1 MDKDSK
7 ANKDLDHIE
16 NIFGQISDFQDRINA
31 LLDEVNG
38 VYVFD
43 ENQAQIE
50 QELNTLTCTVQAICA
65 QSKQL
70 IQTTQS
76 DYIRQQDFVPSDIAQ
91 ELTSLELL
99 SERLQG
105 AMEEKDREFKRAKT
119 VRTDYLSGVDCIQ
132 HWLHNAELR
141 IQDRSTEPLQLKETL
156 NKIHQEI
163 AGIQERLENVKQN
176 GNVIIE
182 KSRNDDEKI
191 LIRNTIEQLTQQMDQ
206 LRTWLDDKK
215 HQVGDSLDAW
225 TRFMNLYQ
233 IVISWAAEK
242 KIFLAAPLNVVTLQE
257 ARHKMNEYSVFIWM
271 NVACNMPTNQCFF
284 LPLLLCLHAL
294 SYSECCQNY
303 QTDSEELERN
313 GQGTRIDYTSN
324 HRRRSTQQTSRS

>member
-7 ANKDLDHIE
+7 TNADLDRIE
-16 NIFGQISDFQDRINA
+16 HIFGQISDLQDRINA
-31 LLDEVNG
+31 LLEEVNG
-38 VYVFD
+38 VHAFD
-43 ENQAQIE
+43 ENQSQIE
-50 QELNTLTCTVQAICA
+50 QELSTLNGTVKDICA

-76 DYIRQQDFVPSDIAQ
+76 DYTRQQDFVPSDIAQ

-99 SERLQG
+99 SEQLQG

-119 VRTDYLSGVDCIQ
+119 VRTDYVTGVDSIQ

-141 IQDRSTEPLQLKETL
+141 IQDRSAEPLQLKETL
-156 NKIHQEI
+156 NKIHQDI
-163 AGIQERLENVKQN
+163 AGIQERLEGVKQN
-176 GNVIIE
+176 GNAIIE
-182 KSRNDDEKI
+182 KSRNDEEKI

-215 HQVGDSLDAW
+215 LQVGDSLDAW

-242 KIFLAAPLNVVTLQE
+242 RTFLALPLNVVTIQE
-257 ARHKMNEYSVFIWM
+257 ARHKMNEYSVC
-271 NVACNMPTNQCFF
+271 V
-284 LPLLLCLHAL
+284 
-294 SYSECCQNY
+294 
-303 QTDSEELERN
+303 R
-313 GQGTRIDYTSN
+313 
-324 HRRRSTQQTSRS
+324 

>member
-1 MDKDSK
+1 MLDKDTK
-7 ANKDLDHIE
+7 ANKDLDQIE
-16 NIFGQISDFQDRINA
+16 SIFGQISDLQDRINA

-43 ENQAQIE
+43 ENQTQIE
-50 QELNTLTCTVQAICA
+50 QELNKLKSTVDEICG
-65 QSKQL
+65 QSKEL
-70 IQTTQS
+70 IKATQN

-105 AMEEKDREFKRAKT
+105 AMDEKDREFKRAKT
-119 VRTDYLSGVDCIQ
+119 VRTEYLNGVDCIQ

-182 KSRNDDEKI
+182 KSRNDEEKI
-191 LIRNTIEQLTQQMDQ
+191 LIRNTIEQLQQQMDQ
-206 LRTWLDDKK
+206 VRSWLDDKK

-233 IVISWAAEK
+233 IIISWAAEK
-242 KIFLAAPLNVVTLQE
+242 KQFLAAPLNVVTLQE
-257 ARHKMNEYSVFIWM
+257 ARHKMNEYSVCYLMI
-271 NVACNMPTNQCFF
+271 MPQ
-284 LPLLLCLHAL
+284 
-294 SYSECCQNY
+294 
-303 QTDSEELERN
+303 
-313 GQGTRIDYTSN
+313 
-324 HRRRSTQQTSRS
+324 